1 MRLLQCLIHTQ
12 RLRNVCVP
20 SRSTSHWHTKGCYN
34 AEKWPSHSDFPPVL
48 HQIATAP
55 IAFSYPLD
63 ALGASTTWSA
73 TLLFG
78 GCRKARLPDFL
89 QSIETSTR
97 PIQPLGIGGKFQSV
111 SFENNKWRKQRFF
124 PTPPGF
130 PSCASRISSLRLLN
144 FMPAISCPKSGTS
157 PSSCFQPPPFISSC
171 TSSSHACLP

>member
-78 GCRKARLPDFL
+78 GCRKVRLPDFL

-97 PIQPLGIGGKFQSV
+97 PIQPLGIEGQISVCSFQEQQVAQAEIFSYASRI
-111 SFENNKWRKQRFF
+111 SFLRLPNFLLA
-124 PTPPGF
+124 PPGF
-130 PSCASRISSLRLLN
+130 PACAS
-144 FMPAISCPKSGTS
+144 
-157 PSSCFQPPPFISSC
+157 
-171 TSSSHACLP
+171 